1 MIRSVFDQKFPIVR
15 DGSKRGMINIYRGKD
30 GYYYGSAPR
39 EHRDRMIEKSISAD
53 YAFNYVSKRNKPN

>member
-15 DGSKRGMINIYRGKD
+15 DGSKRAMIKIYRGKD

-53 YAFNYVSKRNKPN
+53 YAFNYVSKRNK

>member
-15 DGSKRGMINIYRGKD
+15 DGSKRGMVNIYRGKD

-53 YAFNYVSKRNKPN
+53 YAFNYVSKRNK

>member
-1 MIRSVFDQKFPIVR
+1 MIKSVFAQKFPFVR
-15 DGSKRGMINIYRGKD
+15 DGSKRGMVNIYRGKD

-39 EHRDRMIEKSISAD
+39 EHRDKLVEKSISAD

>member
-1 MIRSVFDQKFPIVR
+1 MIKSVFATKFPIVR
-15 DGSKRGMINIYRGKD
+15 DGSKRGMVNIYRGKD

-53 YAFNYVSKRNKPN
+53 YAFNYVSKRNK